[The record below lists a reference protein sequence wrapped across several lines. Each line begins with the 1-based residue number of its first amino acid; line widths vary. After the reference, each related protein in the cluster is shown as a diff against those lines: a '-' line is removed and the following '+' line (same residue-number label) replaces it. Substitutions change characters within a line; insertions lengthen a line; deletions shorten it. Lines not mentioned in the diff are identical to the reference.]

1 MSILYWFRS
10 CCNSRFCR
18 HDRDCGN
25 LHTHAHTKENSTDEQ
40 LPPVPRE
47 CLAEYGEDTK
57 ETGHK
62 NSTTTADV
70 VVDWVSE
77 HGRYSTDGDRGGRV
91 NHSN

>member
-1 MSILYWFRS
+1 MIGIVVIFIPMPTPR
-10 CCNSRFCR
+10 RI
-18 HDRDCGN
+18 
-25 LHTHAHTKENSTDEQ
+25 STDEQ